1 MNCKKAKSLRR
12 TARALTIGKP
22 DVAYND
28 VVNLKP
34 KACGFTQTAHG
45 LRVPYLVQTIHRT
58 LKPGTTR
65 QVYQSLK

>member
-1 MNCKKAKSLRR
+1 MNGKKAKSLRR

-22 DVAYND
+22 AVAYND
-28 VVNLKP
+28 VVNPKR
-34 KACGFTQTAHG
+34 KACGFTQIASG
-45 LRVPYLVQTIHRT
+45 LRVPYLVQTVRRT